1 MKTEHEMVR
10 EFMRAFGQRVPERAA
25 LPDSETMAMRF
36 ALIKEEAW
44 ELFCAKTLTDYFD
57 AVLDLL
63 YVVHGAAA
71 AAGITAEQLEAGFAE
86 VHRSNMSKAWMVSDV
101 EMIQTGDTEQPVFEV
116 DGKPV
121 SVTCIRG
128 GDFIVRRADG
138 KVIKSP
144 SYSPAN
150 LGPILEGSR

>member
-10 EFMRAFGQRVPERAA
+10 EFMRAFGQRVPDGPA
-25 LPDSETMAMRF
+25 LPDVDTITLRAS
-36 ALIKEEAW
+36 LIDEESR
-44 ELFCAKTLTDYFD
+44 ELRRAETLTDYFD

-86 VHRSNMSKAWMVSDV
+86 VHRSNMSKAWTDDEVARRPDDV
-101 EMIQTGDTEQPVFEV
+101 DRFQSGNPDRPW
-116 DGKPV
+116 
-121 SVTCIRG
+121 
-128 GDFIVRRADG
+128 IVRRADG
-138 KVIKSP
+138 KVVKSP

-150 LGPILEGSR
+150 LGSILEGVR